1 MSHSMYTYMLYF
13 FSGNVMSSPELVFEG
28 VTFVLSFLII
38 QFLGKKREKKLRQQK
53 QLCRLW
59 WKDTHSLYYYTIIK
73 SILVLNKIK
82 SCQEIPN
89 TNLSRKKVHTLIL
102 FHWTQFSLSNL
113 LQDLF
118 QFLDFCPALHFFLD
132 RLYSIYTCN
141 LLNVLV
147 CSFFKSYI
155 VQIILRQVT
164 QLLILLYFYDLFVS
178 FIFQ

>member
-89 TNLSRKKVHTLIL
+89 TNLSRKKVHTHSYYFIG
-102 FHWTQFSLSNL
+102 HN
-113 LQDLF
+113 
-118 QFLDFCPALHFFLD
+118 FLYQICYFFLD
-132 RLYSIYTCN
+132 RLYSIYTCY
-141 LLNVLV
+141 LLNGLV

>member
-1 MSHSMYTYMLYF
+1 
-13 FSGNVMSSPELVFEG
+13 MSSPELVFEG

-38 QFLGKKREKKLRQQK
+38 QFLGKKKREKKTLRQQK

-59 WKDTHSLYYYTIIK
+59 WKDTHSPYYYTIIK

-89 TNLSRKKVHTLIL
+89 TNLSRKKYTHSYYFIG
-102 FHWTQFSLSNL
+102 QFSLSNL

-118 QFLDFCPALHFFLD
+118 YLDFCPALHFFLD
-132 RLYSIYTCN
+132 RLYFIYTCY
-141 LLNVLV
+141 LLNGLV

>member
-1 MSHSMYTYMLYF
+1 MSHSMYICMLYF

-38 QFLGKKREKKLRQQK
+38 QFLGKKKREKKTLRQQK

-59 WKDTHSLYYYTIIK
+59 WKDTHSPYYYTIIK

-102 FHWTQFSLSNL
+102 FHQTIFFIKSVTRSFLSRFLPSIALFSRQTLFYLYMLSS
-113 LQDLF
+113 QWFSMLF
-118 QFLDFCPALHFFLD
+118 F
-132 RLYSIYTCN
+132 
-141 LLNVLV
+141 
-147 CSFFKSYI
+147 
-155 VQIILRQVT
+155 
-164 QLLILLYFYDLFVS
+164 
-178 FIFQ
+178 